1 MYQSR
6 IEAADSRPID
16 DRLMDRAAEQSGA
29 LAIGCTDAAGQV
41 QAVALS
47 VAAQAKVLTELQAVM
62 ASLETDQRQ
71 VTDATDEARMLSD
84 NARARLKD
92 GADIIATSIA
102 EFGELTAMVTR
113 LGTQLTGFSSAMEQV
128 RRTTQVIDA
137 IARTTNML
145 ALNAAIEAEKAG
157 DAGRTFAVVAAEVKK
172 LAHDTRSA
180 IDEIGVTMD
189 SLTGEGE
196 VFVTAIQSGM
206 ARSRAAEA
214 GFARINDTVAEVID
228 LVSQVDRQTDDIA
241 RSTSLIHDSVCRVG
255 DELDGFAEAARANR
269 DTLGGAIAQMGHL
282 EVGANQ
288 MLDMIVHSGFAPKD
302 RHFVD
307 IAIAAT
313 KTTKAAVE
321 NAIVAK
327 ALSIDDVFDTAYVPV
342 IGSDPPQFDN
352 RFNSAADRIIRP
364 ILDQIAASDNHIT
377 GAVITDMNGYLPT
390 HISARSLPQ
399 RAGDS
404 AWNALNCRN
413 KCNYMD
419 DATARA
425 VASDADFM
433 LTTYRQNLGSNGY
446 RTIKNVFVPLYFNG
460 RRWGNL
466 EVAYTID
473 K

>member
-6 IEAADSRPID
+6 IEVADP
-16 DRLMDRAAEQSGA
+16 RLMDRAAEKSGA
-29 LAIGCTDAAGQV
+29 LAIGCTEAAGQI
-41 QAVALS
+41 QSVAAS

-84 NARARLKD
+84 SARARLKD
-92 GADIIATSIA
+92 GADIIAASIA

-113 LGTQLTGFSSAMEQV
+113 LGAQLTGFSSAMEQV

-180 IDEIGVTMD
+180 IDEIGFTMD

-196 VFVTAIQSGM
+196 VFVAAIQSGM
-206 ARSRAAEA
+206 ARSRAAEV
-214 GFARINDTVAEVID
+214 GFARINDTVAEVIG
-228 LVSQVDRQTDDIA
+228 LVGQVDRQTDDIA
-241 RSTSLIHDSVCRVG
+241 RSTSMIHDSVCRVG
-255 DELDGFAEAARANR
+255 DELDGFADAAKANR
-269 DTLGGAIAQMGHL
+269 DKLGGAIAHIGTL
-282 EVGANQ
+282 EVSANQ
-288 MLDMIVHSGFAPKD
+288 MLDMIVHSGFAPHD
-302 RHFVD
+302 RLFVD
-307 IAIAAT
+307 IAMAATETVQTIIDAAIAAEDVSHDT
-313 KTTKAAVE
+313 
-321 NAIVAK
+321 
-327 ALSIDDVFDTAYVPV
+327 VFDTDYTPIA
-342 IGSDPPQFDN
+342 GSNPPQFDN
-352 RFNSAADRIIRP
+352 RFNAAADHLIQP
-364 ILDQIAASDNHIT
+364 ILDQIVATNANVT
-377 GAVITDMNGYLPT
+377 GAVVTDLNGYLPT

-399 RAGDS
+399 RPDNP

-413 KCNYMD
+413 KCNFMD

-425 VASDADFM
+425 VASEADFM
-433 LTTYRQNLGSNGY
+433 LTTYRQDLGANGY
-446 RTIKNVFVPLYFNG
+446 RTVKNVFVPLYFG
-460 RRWGNL
+460 GKRWGNL
-466 EVAYTID
+466 EVAYAIG

>member
-6 IEAADSRPID
+6 IEAADSR
-16 DRLMDRAAEQSGA
+16 LMDRAADQSGA
-29 LAIGCTDAAGQV
+29 LAIGCTEAAGQI
-41 QAVALS
+41 QAVAAS
-47 VAAQAKVLTELQAVM
+47 VTAQAKVLTELQAVM

-92 GADIIATSIA
+92 GAAIIASSIA

-113 LGTQLTGFSSAMEQV
+113 LGSQLTGFSSAMEQV

-189 SLTGEGE
+189 SLTGEGD
-196 VFVTAIQSGM
+196 VFVSAIQNGM

-214 GFARINDTVAEVID
+214 GFARINDTIAEVID

-255 DELDGFAEAARANR
+255 DELNGFADAAGANQEK
-269 DTLGGAIAQMGHL
+269 LGGAIAHIGSL

-288 MLDMIVHSGFAPKD
+288 MLDMIVHSGFAPND
-302 RHFVD
+302 QRFVD
-307 IAIAAT
+307 IALAAT
-313 KTTKAAVE
+313 ETVRTTIE
-321 NAIVAK
+321 DAIATKDVP
-327 ALSIDDVFDTAYVPV
+327 LSDVFDTDYHPV
-342 IGSDPPQFDN
+342 IGSNPPQFDN
-352 RFNSAADRIIRP
+352 RFNKAADRIIQP
-364 ILDQIAASDNHIT
+364 LLDQIVGSNSHIT

-390 HISARSLPQ
+390 HISAKSLPQ
-399 RAGDS
+399 RADDP

-413 KCNYMD
+413 KCNFMD

-433 LTTYRQNLGSNGY
+433 LTTYRQNLGANGY
-446 RTIKNVFVPLYFNG
+446 RTVKNVFVPLYFG
-460 RRWGNL
+460 GKRWGNL

>member
-1 MYQSR
+1 MYQLR
-6 IEAADSRPID
+6 IEAANPQ
-16 DRLMDRAAEQSGA
+16 LMDKAAEQSSA
-29 LAIGCTDAAGQV
+29 LAIGCTEAAGQV
-41 QAVALS
+41 QTVAAS
-47 VAAQAKVLTELQAVM
+47 VAAQTKILTELQAVM

-84 NARARLKD
+84 NARSRLKE
-92 GADIIATSIA
+92 GAETIAVSIA
-102 EFGELTAMVTR
+102 EFGELAAMVTR
-113 LGTQLTGFSSAMEQV
+113 LGTHLASFSSAMEQV
-128 RRTTQVIDA
+128 RRTTLVIDA

-196 VFVTAIQSGM
+196 VFVSTIQSGM

-255 DELDGFAEAARANR
+255 DELDGFAEAAKANR
-269 DTLGGAIAQMGHL
+269 DKLSGAIAHIGSL
-282 EVGANQ
+282 EIGANQ
-288 MLDMIVHSGFAPKD
+288 MLDMIVHSGFSPND

-307 IAIAAT
+307 IAILAT
-313 KTTKAAVE
+313 QTVTNAVE
-321 NAIVAK
+321 TAVANNAVTLNAVFDTDYRPIEGSNPQQFENSFCVIADQIVQPLLDAIVA
-327 ALSIDDVFDTAYVPV
+327 
-342 IGSDPPQFDN
+342 SD
-352 RFNSAADRIIRP
+352 SG
-364 ILDQIAASDNHIT
+364 IT

-399 RAGDS
+399 RPNDP
-404 AWNALNCRN
+404 AWNALNSRN
-413 KCNYMD
+413 RCNFMD

-446 RTIKNVFVPLYFNG
+446 RTIKNVFVPLYFTG
-460 RRWGNL
+460 KRWGNL
-466 EVAYTID
+466 EVAYAID